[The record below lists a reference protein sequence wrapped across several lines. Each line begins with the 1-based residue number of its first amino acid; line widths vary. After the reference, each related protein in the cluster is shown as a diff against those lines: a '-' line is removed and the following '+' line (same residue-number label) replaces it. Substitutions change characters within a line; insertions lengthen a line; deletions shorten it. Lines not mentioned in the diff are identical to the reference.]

1 MTCCMMRLADRTTR
15 ILLRKARAWFRL
27 QSGGVKMGANVSTA
41 KASENLAALSFC
53 TFSLNAQYDDCIS
66 DYSSGATGSYSKLLS
81 RA

>member
-1 MTCCMMRLADRTTR
+1 
-15 ILLRKARAWFRL
+15 
-27 QSGGVKMGANVSTA
+27 MGANVFTA

-81 RA
+81 RG